1 MKTTIRYISY
11 CVVASLAVFWGES
24 CANMASPT
32 GGAYDEQPPRLLKSN
47 PQNSALNITRRT
59 LEIEFNE
66 NIKIEKPTEKI
77 IITPP
82 QKTPPVIKAVG
93 RKAIVEFEDE
103 MLPNTSYTIDF
114 TDAIVDNNEGNPLE
128 NFSIS
133 FSTGDY
139 LDTMLVS
146 GKLLAAENLEPM
158 PGIYVGLHTNLD
170 DTAFTHI
177 SFPRIGRSDSRGSF
191 SVKGLAAGQYRVYAL
206 DDKNRD
212 YKYDNPQEIVAF
224 LDSIVIPSS
233 IPAVRQDTIFKD
245 SVTIDTIKTIN
256 YTKFLPDDLL
266 LRTFSSDF
274 QRKYIQKHERPARE
288 KLIVYFASPTEKPTV
303 EVLKP
308 VVDTE
313 TMFLTE
319 RNLKNDTITYWI
331 RDSLVF
337 KQDSIRLVMHYLKTD
352 TLNKDYWEIDTLS
365 FNFKEPRRQ
374 RKDDNKENEE
384 IKFLNIR
391 HNINANHEIYAPI
404 RLEFDQP
411 VIDFDSAKI
420 HLLQQTDSVFKE
432 VAFTMLRDS
441 LNPRKFELRH
451 KWEPG
456 GKYRF
461 AIDSAQVHGIYG
473 IWNNKTEQSFTIKS
487 LDQYGNLL
495 FQLSGLPADKT
506 AYVELLGKD
515 DKPFRKV
522 RVKNNQALIFD
533 INPGTIYARLFI
545 DDNDD
550 GIWTTGD
557 YTKKRQPEMVYY
569 YPRSYDIRAYT
580 DHEES
585 WNILELPLDKQKPL
599 EITKNK
605 PEERKKKNLNRE
617 REQQQNQQRSS
628 PFSGGSGSNN
638 FDR

>member
-93 RKAIVEFEDE
+93 RKAVVEFEDE

-288 KLIVYFASPTEKPTV
+288 KTDCIFCFAN
-303 EVLKP
+303 
-308 VVDTE
+308 
-313 TMFLTE
+313 
-319 RNLKNDTITYWI
+319 R
-331 RDSLVF
+331 
-337 KQDSIRLVMHYLKTD
+337 KT
-352 TLNKDYWEIDTLS
+352 
-365 FNFKEPRRQ
+365 
-374 RKDDNKENEE
+374 
-384 IKFLNIR
+384 
-391 HNINANHEIYAPI
+391 
-404 RLEFDQP
+404 
-411 VIDFDSAKI
+411 
-420 HLLQQTDSVFKE
+420 
-432 VAFTMLRDS
+432 
-441 LNPRKFELRH
+441 
-451 KWEPG
+451 
-456 GKYRF
+456 
-461 AIDSAQVHGIYG
+461 
-473 IWNNKTEQSFTIKS
+473 
-487 LDQYGNLL
+487 
-495 FQLSGLPADKT
+495 
-506 AYVELLGKD
+506 
-515 DKPFRKV
+515 
-522 RVKNNQALIFD
+522 
-533 INPGTIYARLFI
+533 
-545 DDNDD
+545 
-550 GIWTTGD
+550 
-557 YTKKRQPEMVYY
+557 
-569 YPRSYDIRAYT
+569 
-580 DHEES
+580 
-585 WNILELPLDKQKPL
+585 
-599 EITKNK
+599 
-605 PEERKKKNLNRE
+605 NR
-617 REQQQNQQRSS
+617 
-628 PFSGGSGSNN
+628 
-638 FDR
+638 